1 MCRRCLRSF
10 LLIVGCVLLFFA
22 AFPVLAFFHFDG
34 MLETELMASK
44 LLMMPVGALC
54 LLAGALL
61 SKEKIRH

>member
-22 AFPVLAFFHFDG
+22 AFPVLAFVHFDG

-44 LLMMPVGALC
+44 LLMLPVGALC

-61 SKEKIRH
+61 TDKKLRH